1 MAAEWRERNSRGAFF
16 KELDFVASD
25 MALEV
30 IGDFTLVCGPLKASS
45 QYVLRAHKPAV
56 RPHISMS
63 YKGSPEDVAPLRP
76 HISMSQ
82 GLIVGLKA
90 SMWTH
95 VCMCVAVCTYIRV
108 LPWLSSILHVFA
120 LA

>member
-63 YKGSPEDVAPLRP
+63 YKGSP
-76 HISMSQ
+76 
-82 GLIVGLKA
+82 
-90 SMWTH
+90 
-95 VCMCVAVCTYIRV
+95 
-108 LPWLSSILHVFA
+108 
-120 LA
+120 